1 MRVSELSSGMLL
13 KPRLGFEWRLQKSV
27 YANKLLCLTVER
39 CPKAPCDDSVVI
51 YVGER
56 DHDDLSYGKQMVLW
70 EGRKISVNPSAWRC
84 IEAIE
89 EK

>member
-13 KPRLGFEWRLQKSV
+13 KPKLGFAWRLQRSA
-27 YANKLLCLTVER
+27 YAHKILCLTVER
-39 CPKAPCDDSVVI
+39 CIRQPCKTNVVI
-51 YVGER
+51 FVGER
-56 DHDDLSYGKQMVLW
+56 DLDDLSYGKQMVLW

-84 IEAIE
+84 IEAVE